1 VSGCCE
7 LAIDLRQDEADDSEY
22 DALSNPGAA
31 FMRTALLADIH
42 ANREALSA
50 CLAHAQ
56 ASGTDRYVFLGDYVG
71 YGADPGW
78 AIDTVMA
85 HVDAGAIAVL
95 GNHDAAVFDPNE
107 DLNETASIALA
118 WTREQLTDRQRNFLE
133 ALPLTAEIGDRLFVH
148 ASACAPG
155 SWDYVTGPRAASRSF
170 AATRCRVTSCGH
182 VHVPELYHL
191 SVTGKI
197 GAFTPEPAT
206 AIPLTPQRRWL
217 AVIGSVGQPRDG
229 VAAASYALMDDDRLT
244 YMRVPYDVDSAA
256 AKVRAAGLPAVL
268 SLRLLAGR

>member
-1 VSGCCE
+1 
-7 LAIDLRQDEADDSEY
+7 
-22 DALSNPGAA
+22 
-31 FMRTALLADIH
+31 MRTALLADIH

-56 ASGTDRYVFLGDYVG
+56 ASGAQRYAFLGDYVG

-78 AIDTVMA
+78 AVDTVMA

-95 GNHDAAVFDPNE
+95 GNHDAAVLDPNE
-107 DLNETASIALA
+107 RLNETASVALA
-118 WTREQLTDRQRNFLE
+118 WTRERLSERQRKFLE
-133 ALPLTAEIGDRLFVH
+133 ILPLTAEIGDRLFVH
-148 ASACAPG
+148 ASASTPG
-155 SWDYVTGPRAASRSF
+155 RWDYVTGPEAASRSF
-170 AATRCRVTSCGH
+170 AATRCRLTFCGH

-197 GAFTPEPAT
+197 GAFTPAPGT

-229 VAAASYALMDDDRLT
+229 VAAASYALLNDDHLT
-244 YMRVPYDVDSAA
+244 FVRVPYDVESAA

-268 SLRLLAGR
+268 SLRLLDGR